1 MKAITAEKLSKTFAG
16 GTVAVDGISF
26 SLNKGE
32 IFGFLGPNGAGKTTT
47 VKLLCGMLT
56 PSGGNCR
63 VLGIDPVGKP
73 EKLHQIIG
81 VVTEHAGMYD
91 HMTACENLQFYGALF
106 GMSRPECKPRKTAFR
121 PSGSDRCAE
130 SETCNLFYGYAAAT
144 FFSKSIAS
152 SSANSV
158 SG

>member
-1 MKAITAEKLSKTFAG
+1 MKAITAEKLSKIFAG

-26 SLNKGE
+26 SLNKRE

-56 PSGGNCR
+56 SSGGNCR
-63 VLGIDPVGKP
+63 VLGIDPVGNP
-73 EKLHQIIG
+73 ERLHRMIG

-106 GMSRPECKPRKTAFR
+106 GMSRPECENRTKL
-121 PSGSDRCAE
+121 
-130 SETCNLFYGYAAAT
+130 LFECEKEHLPMTGH
-144 FFSKSIAS
+144 
-152 SSANSV
+152 
-158 SG
+158 